1 MIKNLIMKVALWYS
15 MIVFIFFVIYLNGI
29 VKCFMLGMIEFLFLC
44 LQLILYL
51 KIDKFVL
58 YQDIDFYI

>member
-44 LQLILYL
+44 L
-51 KIDKFVL
+51 
-58 YQDIDFYI
+58 